1 MAYDLNL
8 AKRIIENL
16 QGVSAVDEKKMFG
29 GVAYLIHGNMAVGV
43 HGNDLMVRVGPENHT
58 EAMKRPHTRV
68 FDMTG
73 RPMSGWVVVDAAG
86 LTDPQVLADWIAQ
99 GVAYALALP
108 PK

>member
-1 MAYDLNL
+1 MAYDVNL
-8 AKRIIENL
+8 ARRIIDLL
-16 QGVSAVDEKKMFG
+16 QRFPSVDEKKMFG

-43 HGNDLMVRVGPENHT
+43 HGNDLMVRVGPQNHA

-73 RPMSGWVVVDAAG
+73 KPMSGWVVLAAAG

-99 GVAYALALP
+99 GVAYAQTLP